1 VVWQNGYG
9 WPVYRG
15 GPMWYGDHV
24 GLPKVLAK
32 MQEFHAKMG
41 DQFKPAAL
49 LEKLVAEGKSF
60 KDL

>member
-1 VVWQNGYG
+1 
-9 WPVYRG
+9 
-15 GPMWYGDHV
+15 MWYGDYV

-41 DQFKPAAL
+41 DQFKPSPL